1 MDTKVETEPTMV
13 DTAKLVAAAAIALVG
28 FVAYYYF
35 GDTSV
40 ALRGLGVLVAIG
52 IAVFVALQSAQG
64 QSLWR
69 FVQAARAELRR
80 VVWPTREETIQTTI
94 AVLVFALIM
103 GVFFW
108 LLDLGLLYA
117 TSKITGQGGL

>member
-13 DTAKLVAAAAIALVG
+13 DTAKLAGAVAIALVG

-35 GDTSV
+35 GDASV
-40 ALRGLGVLVAIG
+40 ALRSLGVLVAVG
-52 IAVFVALQSAQG
+52 IAVFVGLQSAQG
-64 QSLWR
+64 QTLWR
-69 FVQAARAELRR
+69 FIQAARAELRR

>member
-13 DTAKLVAAAAIALVG
+13 DTAKLVAAVAIALVG

-35 GDTSV
+35 GDASV
-40 ALRGLGVLVAIG
+40 ALRSLGVLVALG
-52 IAVFVALQSAQG
+52 IAVFVGLQSAQG

>member
-1 MDTKVETEPTMV
+1 METKVETEPTMV

-35 GDTSV
+35 GDASV
-40 ALRGLGVLVAIG
+40 ALRSLGVLVAIG
-52 IAVFVALQSAQG
+52 IAAFVALQSAQG

-94 AVLVFALIM
+94 AVLVFAVIM

-108 LLDLGLLYA
+108 GLDVLLLYA
-117 TSKITGQGGL
+117 TSKVTGQGGL

>member
-13 DTAKLVAAAAIALVG
+13 DTAKLAAAAAIALVG

-35 GDTSV
+35 GDASV
-40 ALRGLGVLVAIG
+40 ALRSLGVLVALG
-52 IAVFVALQSAQG
+52 LAVFVGLQSAQG
-64 QSLWR
+64 QTLWR

-108 LLDLGLLYA
+108 GLDVLLLYA

>member
-13 DTAKLVAAAAIALVG
+13 DTAKLAAAVAIALVG

-35 GDTSV
+35 DSAPA
-40 ALRGLGVLVAIG
+40 ALRALGVLVAVGIG
-52 IAVFVALQSAQG
+52 VFVGLQSAQG